1 MEELTNGLRLL
12 RRKRIGGGRERALV
26 SELNY
31 FFRSATTFGGNFER
45 EHEQG
50 YSCGQVSI
58 EFGRR
63 FIEIPH
69 MLVMGRM

>member
-12 RRKRIGGGRERALV
+12 RRKRRERERALV

-45 EHEQG
+45 EHERTG
-50 YSCGQVSI
+50 LFVRSGFYTLWFTFSL
-58 EFGRR
+58 
-63 FIEIPH
+63 EIPH
-69 MLVMGRM
+69 MLVVGRM